1 MMTIFSMILVFSS
14 LWLVSIATPVFNSLD
29 QHFWMQS
36 SKDFVSGTPLTE
48 EMKGNF
54 SDIKDEFL
62 EDFFQWE
69 KQDPA
74 LYEGDIMFLGD
85 KNAILSSSYRWPNA
99 TIPYEISNVYT
110 SDQRKVIA
118 FGMNEYHENTC
129 IKFVPRTSE
138 KNYIR
143 IYKKGSGCSSYVGM
157 VNIGSQDV
165 SLDDGCVSRIRP
177 GIVLHELMHAAGFFH
192 EHTRPDRDT
201 FVRINFENILE
212 KHVFNFNT
220 NDASKVTTLGLPYD
234 YDSVMHYSRYAF
246 AIDKT
251 RPTITPV
258 PNENVEIGN
267 RRKFSSLDL
276 LKLNALYCSEVK

>member
-1 MMTIFSMILVFSS
+1 MMTIFLMILAFSS
-14 LWLVSIATPVFNSLD
+14 LWLVLIATPVFKSLD
-29 QHFWMQS
+29 PSFWEQS
-36 SKDFVSGTPLTE
+36 SNDFVAGMPLTE

-54 SDIKDEFL
+54 SVIKNEFF
-62 EDFFQWE
+62 EDLFQWE
-69 KQDPA
+69 DQDPA
-74 LYEGDIMFLGD
+74 LFEGDIMFLGE

-99 TIPYEISNVYT
+99 KIPYEISNVYT
-110 SDQRKVIA
+110 PDQREVIA

-129 IKFVPRTSE
+129 IQFVPRTSE
-138 KNYIR
+138 ENYIR

-157 VNIGSQDV
+157 INIGSQDV
-165 SLDDGCVSRIRP
+165 SLDDGCISRIRP

-201 FVRINFENILE
+201 FIRINFENILE
-212 KHVFNFNT
+212 KHIFNFNT

-246 AIDKT
+246 AIDRT

-258 PNENVEIGN
+258 PNEKVEIGN

-276 LKLNALYCSEVK
+276 LKLNELYCSEVK

>member
-1 MMTIFSMILVFSS
+1 MAIPNKNKGRPLSEDELQIVSS
-14 LWLVSIATPVFNSLD
+14 FYESDEYSR
-29 QHFWMQS
+29 MQ
-36 SKDFVSGTPLTE
+36 L
-48 EMKGNF
+48 
-54 SDIKDEFL
+54 
-62 EDFFQWE
+62 
-69 KQDPA
+69 A
-74 LYEGDIMFLGD
+74 
-85 KNAILSSSYRWPNA
+85 
-99 TIPYEISNVYT
+99 

-143 IYKKGSGCSSYVGM
+143 IYKKGSGCS
-157 VNIGSQDV
+157 NV

-246 AIDKT
+246 AVDRT

-267 RRKFSSLDL
+267 RRKFSCLDL